1 MHTKTC
7 AAAAACLTVWTM
19 LAWGDA
25 EPVARDAALVK
36 FQRTIVFYAGFEG
49 TANADLSPLA
59 GAPAVPLA
67 AGLQPFVPGMIGQ
80 ALSSGNFDLS
90 YDLGKEA
97 RIERAGSA
105 AIWVAARQSKPD
117 YTYFWPFKVHGNH
130 RLIMLGRMGDRANDC
145 ALYAYTSFN
154 DKGTSSV
161 AGSASGWKEG
171 QWHLLVVNWGP
182 DWVELSVDGNA
193 PTRAAA
199 PLAFR
204 EPTPDK
210 LDPARLSVSS
220 PRPSGDQF
228 LLDEMMVFSTPL
240 GAAEIQWLYE
250 NSRTAA
256 IRPAQPP
263 ATTGTAPATRTAA
276 TGTADDYH
284 VPQLRL
290 PLMMQPPKIDGRVDE
305 QEWAGAPR
313 MEGFCGGQR
322 LEPRQASFWVGSDGK
337 ELFIAMISQTPPGGR
352 LLSRVNPAPGDR
364 DAPAWLDD
372 SVEVTLESPRV
383 DTAGRR
389 QTYRA
394 TINAKGAIDDQCR
407 LSDGGVE
414 PWRGHWRLASQV
426 VGDRWHFEAV
436 LPLADVQVGPE
447 DILKPFGLAIARN
460 WKQCPLPG
468 RGEWGPLGGI
478 ARLAQTMPEVTWDP
492 RAPVVQTLQLRD
504 AGKSDAHV
512 VLSVFNPT
520 ATEMELAVTIRCRP
534 RSSAPRDER
543 AAITLASGQTRRVEC
558 GAPALNEDVAVL
570 TQVTSKDGKTTYY
583 LRDFL
588 MPPPAANADLWT
600 VDAEAARKAELN
612 FAYYPYHNRARVRVD
627 ASSLLDRTRI
637 TGVALRIAKRGGGP
651 ALAETTMPP
660 LKEPVCSLDWPLP
673 ALGEG
678 EYELTAAFQG
688 ITAEPMKTVFVR
700 HVMPWE
706 HNKLGKSDVVVSPF
720 TPIKV
725 EGGTVSTVLREHT
738 VDDLGLWR
746 QVAALGKP
754 LLKGPM
760 RLEIVQGGQRH
771 QVVGKGISF
780 VSKSDTKVIAQGKW
794 SCAGLN
800 GGTRSEWDYDGLMKW
815 ALTLEPGPQKIES
828 MTLVIPLDD
837 RLMPLFHACTD
848 GIRFNYAGRT
858 PAGARRIWD
867 GTKAPRNSIIGSYV
881 PYIWLGA
888 EERGLAVFGENDKGW
903 VTDPKVPCQELVRTG
918 ESLELRLNL
927 IAQETVIDR
936 PRQILIGFQ
945 ATPVKPLPAD
955 WRRWTMA
962 QADRPVVRNFS
973 FVGSCWS
980 WGAETPACDIY
991 PRGGDLR
998 VWDQY
1003 RRARQ
1008 TGRLDERF
1016 AQEWIKG
1023 FQADTAEARRQLEI
1037 HNTSAFAM
1045 MKNQPQ
1051 RVLAYTNARG
1061 VRFDTPEG
1069 QTFLNEWHRDLFPQ
1083 RLYPWPH
1090 LANAVAYDLNPCA
1103 SYRDYALWYYK
1114 RMYETFVDAI
1124 YWDDIFLQS
1133 VFHTVDTE
1141 AYELPDGRIQPAAG
1155 LFDMRELIRRTAVLC
1170 HELGKPNAN
1179 MPHITNTAI
1188 APVLAFAGAHYTWED
1203 RAGDADFQ
1211 DRFPRDYLRV
1221 ESIGLQAGNVPF
1233 GMLLI
1238 PGVTD
1243 KAKQAWIERT
1253 ATGMALTHEVKL
1265 QGGPW
1270 SLPIYCASLDKLFE
1284 YGYGKPEVKV
1294 YRYWDEA
1301 QPVAVAGGDTTT
1313 LVCAKPGSALIVVC
1327 DWGKGGDLAVKLDR
1341 RALDLTGELQAR
1353 DMEDNKPLPVEDATV
1368 RLEMKKHDFKI
1379 VLVQSAAAGR

>member
-256 IRPAQPP
+256 IRRTQPP
-263 ATTGTAPATRTAA
+263 ATTGTAPVTRTAA

-364 DAPAWLDD
+364 DALAWLDD

-414 PWRGHWRLASQV
+414 PWRGHWQLASQV

-848 GIRFNYAGRT
+848 GLRFNYAGAT
-858 PAGARRIWD
+858 PPGQGRVWD
-867 GTKAPRNSIIGSYV
+867 GSKAARNSIIGSYV

-888 EERGLAVFGENDKGW
+888 EERGLAVFGENDRGW
-903 VTDPKVPCQELVRTG
+903 VRDPRVPCQELVRHGDT
-918 ESLELRLNL
+918 LELRLNL
-927 IAQETVIDR
+927 IAAPKKLDQ
-936 PRQILIGFQ
+936 PRRIVIGFQ
-945 ATPVKPLPAD
+945 ATPTKPMPEG
-955 WRRWTMA
+955 WRTWTVNMGYHPGVECS
-962 QADRPVVRNFS
+962 QQFL
-973 FVGSCWS
+973 GCCWQ
-980 WGAETPACDIY
+980 WGTLTAYSDIY
-991 PRGGDLR
+991 PRDEDFR
-998 VWDQY
+998 VYDK
-1003 RRARQ
+1003 
-1008 TGRLDERF
+1008 L
-1016 AQEWIKG
+1016 
-1023 FQADTAEARRQLEI
+1023 AEARRTGTVDREFMEKWLAGYKVGDESERPSI
-1037 HNTSAFAM
+1037 RSNLDYGFRVCAG
-1045 MKNQPQ
+1045 KPQ
-1051 RVLAYTNARG
+1051 NILAYTNARG
-1061 VRFDTPEG
+1061 VRFDTREG
-1069 QTFLNEWHRDLFPQ
+1069 VTFLDEWNREAFST
-1083 RLYPWPH
+1083 RRWPYG
-1090 LANAVAYDLNPCA
+1090 NGVGYDLDPVA
-1103 SYRDYALWYYK
+1103 SFRDYAMWYYRK
-1114 RMYETFVDAI
+1114 MLDTFCDGI
-1124 YWDDIFLQS
+1124 YWDNTYLQS
-1133 VFHTVDTE
+1133 NFDTVGTD
-1141 AYELPDGRIQPAAG
+1141 AYPLPDGSIQPSVG
-1155 LFDMRELIRRTAVLC
+1155 LFNMRGLVRRTALLF
-1170 HELGKPNAN
+1170 HETKKRPLN
-1179 MPHITNTAI
+1179 MAHMTNTAI
-1188 APVLAFAGAHYTWED
+1188 APILSFLQTHLTWED
-1203 RAGDADFQ
+1203 RSGDNDFQ
-1211 DRFPRDYLRV
+1211 DRFSRDYLRA
-1221 ESIGLQAGNVPF
+1221 ESIGRQHGNVPF
-1233 GMLLI
+1233 ALLLI
-1238 PGVTD
+1238 SGPD
-1243 KAKQAWIERT
+1243 EKKNAWAKRT
-1253 ATGMALTHEVKL
+1253 AAGVCLTHEIRPVLYPDEWWKNFTKL
-1265 QGGPW
+1265 
-1270 SLPIYCASLDKLFE
+1270 IEF
-1284 YGYGKPEVKV
+1284 GYGKPGVRV
-1294 YRYWDEA
+1294 SNYWDA
-1301 QPVAVAGGDTTT
+1301 DHPVRVEGGETAT
-1313 LVCAKPGSALIVVC
+1313 LVVSKPGSAIVVVC
-1327 DWGKGGDLAVKLDR
+1327 DYGNGGDLSLKLNTVALALRGALAATDLENGQTLLITSEGRVGLKLR
-1341 RALDLTGELQAR
+1341 R
-1353 DMEDNKPLPVEDATV
+1353 
-1368 RLEMKKHDFKI
+1368 HDFRVI
-1379 VLVQSAAAGR
+1379 QVDAR